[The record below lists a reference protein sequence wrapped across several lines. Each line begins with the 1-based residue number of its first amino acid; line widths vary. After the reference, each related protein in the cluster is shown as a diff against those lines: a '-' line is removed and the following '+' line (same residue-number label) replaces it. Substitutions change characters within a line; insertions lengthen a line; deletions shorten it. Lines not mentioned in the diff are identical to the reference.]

1 MKLSLSRSLLVV
13 HHVFSVS
20 LSLFVLLSAAAQ
32 AVGGTN
38 LIKYERTF
46 SELRK
51 ERGSEKKRRGE
62 VTEGWCVCVCKW
74 LCSSTRFSVRT
85 LSKFDVIVSHF
96 VSCLEA
102 WLGWRT
108 SHWTNENSKSDLS
121 FLISRKYQLILSGVL
136 IESLSS
142 LVWQEHLNKSCDLK

>member
-13 HHVFSVS
+13 HRVFSVS

-62 VTEGWCVCVCKW
+62 VTEGWCVCKW

-102 WLGWRT
+102 
-108 SHWTNENSKSDLS
+108 
-121 FLISRKYQLILSGVL
+121 
-136 IESLSS
+136 
-142 LVWQEHLNKSCDLK
+142 

>member
-1 MKLSLSRSLLVV
+1 MRRKLSLSRSLLVA
-13 HHVFSVS
+13 HHVVSDS

-38 LIKYERTF
+38 LIKYERTS

-74 LCSSTRFSVRT
+74 LCSS
-85 LSKFDVIVSHF
+85 
-96 VSCLEA
+96 
-102 WLGWRT
+102 
-108 SHWTNENSKSDLS
+108 
-121 FLISRKYQLILSGVL
+121 
-136 IESLSS
+136 
-142 LVWQEHLNKSCDLK
+142 